1 MLTRDAIIRRAAI
14 AWSLCLSMLGPGSLY
29 AADEDPPGRVARV
42 SYLQGD
48 VALLPA
54 GVEDWAPATLN
65 RPLTTDDVLSLDSDA
80 RAELQIGSAT
90 IHLDEDT
97 VFSIS
102 ELSDDVLQA
111 RVTEGAVYVTV
122 RRLRD
127 GELVEINTPQAAIS
141 ISKPGDYRIEVLN
154 DGSRALVKNHS
165 GESEV
170 IGNRDT
176 VRLHER
182 EQITLDQDGQAI
194 AASEMFSQRDD
205 FDAWAQ
211 GRNERFARS
220 ESARYVAP
228 DVIGYEDL
236 DAHGDWAREPEYGH
250 VWYPRT
256 VVGWSPYR
264 HGHWA
269 WISPW
274 GWTWVDDAPWGFAP
288 FHYGRWTHVHGRW
301 GWVPGPVH
309 VRAVYAPALVGFH
322 SRRAK
327 CMCLAIASVAATFT
341 TSITPTRLS

>member
-1 MLTRDAIIRRAAI
+1 MLTRDSIIRRAAI
-14 AWSLCLSMLGPGSLY
+14 AWSLCLSMLGPGSLH
-29 AADEDPPGRVARV
+29 AADDDPPGRVARV

-48 VALLPA
+48 VALRPA

-127 GELVEINTPQAAIS
+127 GELIEINTPQAAIS

-154 DGSRALVKNHS
+154 DGSRTLVKNHS

-194 AASEMFSQRDD
+194 AATETFSRRDD

-236 DAHGDWAREPEYGH
+236 DTHGDWAREPEYGH

-269 WISPW
+269 WI
-274 GWTWVDDAPWGFAP
+274 
-288 FHYGRWTHVHGRW
+288 
-301 GWVPGPVH
+301 
-309 VRAVYAPALVGFH
+309 
-322 SRRAK
+322 
-327 CMCLAIASVAATFT
+327 
-341 TSITPTRLS
+341 